1 MWVEEGEEESGRQDS
16 ERGMDQV
23 PKHLPSKI
31 KVLSSNPS
39 MPPKNRECFSYIIMR
54 VVHLKHIFLISH
66 YLHQTNIRKFL

>member
-1 MWVEEGEEESGRQDS
+1 VKEKVGSISWHIYRYIHTYITWLYMWVEEGEEESGRQDS

-39 MPPKNRECFSYIIMR
+39 MPPQK
-54 VVHLKHIFLISH
+54 
-66 YLHQTNIRKFL
+66 